1 MADTTAPTPSD
12 ASAPSSIDVGDN
24 LRTAERFREVG
35 KAHFQAGDYKA
46 ALVEF
51 HQIYMYVHGFSPKGG
66 SGDMMAGLGGKASS
80 EAHVGVDDMRR
91 VNELKLV
98 HFSNVALCHLKLGN
112 APKCITYC
120 TRVGRLAPPA
130 RRARARPEG
139 ASRVRARATVP
150 YTGARSR
157 SRQRQMP
164 IQARQVPPRH
174 GRPRRR
180 ARGPTARPAAR
191 RRQPR
196 DRARAAAA
204 AAAVS
209 RARSERVQKVQQDVC
224 EDQHGCGPHDHR
236 RCGCST
242 GGHSVRAGERAVTH
256 GGARERRNV
265 KAWGAME
272 GEGKTAANSW
282 VPSILSFVSVCELS

>member
-120 TRVGRLAPPA
+120 TRALGLDPDNVKCLFRRGKCRLDTGDLDGA
-130 RRARARPEG
+130 REDLQ
-139 ASRVRARATVP
+139 RVRQLDGANREIVP
-150 YTGARSR
+150 ELQRL
-157 SRQRQMP
+157 RQLS
-164 IQARQVPPRH
+164 
-174 GRPRRR
+174 
-180 ARGPTARPAAR
+180 AAH
-191 RRQPR
+191 
-196 DRARAAAA
+196 DRKESKKFSKMFAKISTDADLTITDDAAAA
-204 AAAVS
+204 QAATAS
-209 RARSERVQKVQQDVC
+209 APASAPSPTEA
-224 EDQHGCGPHDHR
+224 PA
-236 RCGCST
+236 S
-242 GGHSVRAGERAVTH
+242 A
-256 GGARERRNV
+256 
-265 KAWGAME
+265 AM
-272 GEGKTAANSW
+272 
-282 VPSILSFVSVCELS
+282 